1 MPALGGLGD
10 RKNGDGFKE
19 SVLCCSRMEGNF
31 TAVDFSGPEPVVA
44 DVLKVGQEPGMATM
58 GILAY
63 L

>member
-44 DVLKVGQEPGMATM
+44 DVLKVGKEPGM
-58 GILAY
+58 IR
-63 L
+63 